1 MVKDMSTK
9 PHGFVLILLKNYIL
23 HFCKNAE
30 GLGETKGQ
38 HICSANVSHKW
49 LPASLCGVGCPKF
62 NPQSEFIS
70 DEEKREFQGFKPM
83 GLLLYTSVYSSK
95 S

>member
-1 MVKDMSTK
+1 MVLCSYCQKTIFYT
-9 PHGFVLILLKNYIL
+9 FVKMR
-23 HFCKNAE
+23 K
-30 GLGETKGQ
+30 GLGNE
-38 HICSANVSHKW
+38 A
-49 LPASLCGVGCPKF
+49 CPKF

-95 S
+95 A